1 MPAVTNPACPPPPP
15 RPASLGQDRRRSVD
29 QNSGVSTA
37 GYVDLFLPEA
47 DYALVAE
54 GVQSDPVLDEHVG
67 LAQAGGRVEIWT
79 GTPYVKR
86 TGEAEVR
93 SEYDINTSLTSV
105 ADLGDIFKDLFE
117 CLISIMDLVLHF
129 CQI

>member
-1 MPAVTNPACPPPPP
+1 M
-15 RPASLGQDRRRSVD
+15 D
-29 QNSGVSTA
+29 QNSGVSAT

-67 LAQAGGRVEIWT
+67 LAQAGGGVEIWT
-79 GTPYVKR
+79 GTRYVKR

-93 SEYDINTSLTSV
+93 SEYDINTSSKSV
-105 ADLGDIFKDLFE
+105 ADLGDIFRYLFE

-129 CQI
+129 CLI